1 MQQFGHSITKFNSQP
16 KSKQQPGSSPPKPVR
31 PAEKFE
37 AGDPAKEADQPPVPG
52 AEVLNHML
60 GYKRF

>member
-1 MQQFGHSITKFNSQP
+1 MQQIRHSLPKFNSILR
-16 KSKQQPGSSPPKPVR
+16 SKQQPGSSPPKPVR

>member
-1 MQQFGHSITKFNSQP
+1 VRQFRDSLP
-16 KSKQQPGSSPPKPVR
+16 KYNFKPRNKQQPGSSPPKPGCSS
-31 PAEKFE
+31 EKFE
-37 AGDPAKEADQPPVPG
+37 AGDPAKEADQLALSG